1 MVFSNLCENLSAN
14 WKKVVYKFYTTS
26 TKKDKTSKAGLFLFY
41 LKMEIPMSESDFQKI
56 LEDVQ
61 EISELL
67 DFNVIFIG
75 GVATYLYSEKHK
87 FFPEFSH
94 YADFYMNML

>member
-1 MVFSNLCENLSAN
+1 M
-14 WKKVVYKFYTTS
+14 
-26 TKKDKTSKAGLFLFY
+26 
-41 LKMEIPMSESDFQKI
+41 SDFQKI

-75 GVATYLYSEKHK
+75 GVATYLYSEKYN

-94 YADFYMNML
+94 DADFYMSQYDVYDLEDMYCKCI